1 MAFTLTDVQERRFLF
16 LLRKIA
22 KYRPLIAEDP
32 ITLDLTL
39 DAGENLGALLDDAM
53 GIHHTQRKKSAKA
66 MEGMQL
72 FLEGSPKQTLDAA
85 GVLAAITELRSKWKI
100 FDPDLPDPEP
110 GRDYGQALRPTLP
123 TGPTPT
129 PD

>member
-1 MAFTLTDVQERRFLF
+1 MAFTLSDAQERRMLF
-16 LLRKIA
+16 LLRKIS

-39 DAGENLGALLDDAM
+39 DPGENLGDLLDDAM
-53 GIHHTQRKKSAKA
+53 SIHHTQRSKTSKIL
-66 MEGMQL
+66 EGVQL
-72 FLEGSPKQTLDAA
+72 FFEGSPKQTLDAA
-85 GVLAAITELRSKWKI
+85 GVLANITELRAKWKI

-110 GRDYGQALRPTLP
+110 GRDYGQLLRPTNP
-123 TGPTPT
+123 TGPSPA